1 MATWIREL
9 GMELT
14 YDEVRVPV
22 KVWDGGAVR
31 VGKTRVSL
39 ESVLGAYIR
48 GASPIEIAYEMF
60 PGLEIADVY
69 LVIGYYL
76 TRQEEGEAYLR
87 RCDEEWERVKAEI
100 DAQPG
105 QQEHR
110 ESFRARLEE
119 LGISTSPTE

>member
-1 MATWIREL
+1 MATWIP
-9 GMELT
+9 GFDMSLT
-14 YDEVRVPV
+14 FDEIRVPV
-22 KVWDGGAVR
+22 QVWEDGSVR

-48 GASPIEIAYEMF
+48 GARPGEIAYEIF

-87 RCDEEWERVKAEI
+87 RCDEEWERIKAEI

-119 LGISTSPTE
+119 LGINTRPTE